1 MGKDAGSL
9 GGRSRAHLDAVGED
23 YAGHRRFA
31 FGFGW
36 AMVKGGLACMVHG
49 LVPALFT
56 DTGSRTV
63 RRLHGV
69 IAHRESLAPAAPR
82 REGLPVVLFLALVN
96 AALPWLAGA
105 PFWVALPL
113 SLLSLAFIPA
123 YWWSEA
129 RGGADEEDEA
139 AAWA

>member
-1 MGKDAGSL
+1 
-9 GGRSRAHLDAVGED
+9 
-23 YAGHRRFA
+23 
-31 FGFGW
+31 
-36 AMVKGGLACMVHG
+36 
-49 LVPALFT
+49 
-56 DTGSRTV
+56 
-63 RRLHGV
+63 
-69 IAHRESLAPAAPR
+69 
-82 REGLPVVLFLALVN
+82 VLFLALVN